1 MTCLYSKAFVILLQN
16 YLKLIIVNVKN
27 SKKVRLDREKVR
39 KGICMLLEGLGIDIE
54 EEHFQKTPERVTN
67 AWIDELCSGLGEKKF
82 KLTTFPV
89 SKNYE
94 RSMIV
99 LQHIPVRSVCAHHLL
114 PFYGEATV
122 AYIPDER
129 LCGLSKLSR
138 IVDYFAR
145 RPQIQEE
152 LTNEITSFLC
162 ERLSP
167 LGAGV
172 IIKATHMC
180 MAMRGVSHDGV
191 MTTSSL
197 KGLFL
202 TDGTV
207 RAEFSSLAHAHSL
220 NKL

>member
-1 MTCLYSKAFVILLQN
+1 MDKV
-16 YLKLIIVNVKN
+16 
-27 SKKVRLDREKVR
+27 KVRQGVQL
-39 KGICMLLEGLGIDIE
+39 LLEGLGVDLDS
-54 EEHFQKTPERVTN
+54 EHYRDTPERTAN
-67 AWIDELCSGLGEKKF
+67 AWVDELCSGLGEKKF
-82 KLTTFPV
+82 SLTTFPV
-89 SKNYE
+89 GANYE
-94 RSMIV
+94 SSMVV

-138 IVDYFAR
+138 IVDYFSR
-145 RPQIQEE
+145 RPQVQED
-152 LTNEITSFLC
+152 LTSDISNFLC
-162 ERLSP
+162 EQLSP
-167 LGAGV
+167 QGAGV
-172 IIKATHMC
+172 IVKATHMC

-202 TDGTV
+202 SQGNV
-207 RAEFSSLAHAHSL
+207 RAEFMALANTQSL

>member
-1 MTCLYSKAFVILLQN
+1 MDKV
-16 YLKLIIVNVKN
+16 
-27 SKKVRLDREKVR
+27 KVRQGVQL
-39 KGICMLLEGLGIDIE
+39 LLEGLGVDLDS
-54 EEHFQKTPERVTN
+54 EHYRDTPERTAN

-82 KLTTFPV
+82 SLTTFPV
-89 SKNYE
+89 GANYE
-94 RSMIV
+94 SSMVV

-114 PFYGEATV
+114 PFIGEATV

-138 IVDYFAR
+138 IVDYFSR
-145 RPQIQEE
+145 RPQVQEE
-152 LTNEITSFLC
+152 LTSDITNFLC
-162 ERLSP
+162 EQLSP
-167 LGAGV
+167 QGAGV
-172 IIKATHMC
+172 IVKATHMC

-202 TDGTV
+202 SQGNV
-207 RAEFSSLAHAHSL
+207 RAEFMALANTQSL

>member
-1 MTCLYSKAFVILLQN
+1 MDKD
-16 YLKLIIVNVKN
+16 
-27 SKKVRLDREKVR
+27 KVQQSIQL
-39 KGICMLLEGLGIDIE
+39 LLEGLGVDLDNK
-54 EEHFQKTPERVTN
+54 HYRKTAERAAN
-67 AWIDELCSGLGEKKF
+67 AWVEELCSGLGEKKF
-82 KLTTFPV
+82 SLTTFPIGN
-89 SKNYE
+89 NYE
-94 RSMIV
+94 PSMVV

-145 RPQIQEE
+145 RPQVQEE
-152 LTNEITSFLC
+152 LTSDITNFLC
-162 ERLSP
+162 EQLSP
-167 LGAGV
+167 QGAGV
-172 IIKATHMC
+172 IVKAAHMC

-197 KGLFL
+197 KGSFL
-202 TDGTV
+202 NDGTV
-207 RAEFSSLAHAHSL
+207 RAEFMALANTQSL

>member
-1 MTCLYSKAFVILLQN
+1 MDKV
-16 YLKLIIVNVKN
+16 
-27 SKKVRLDREKVR
+27 KVRQGVQL
-39 KGICMLLEGLGIDIE
+39 LLEGLGVDLDS
-54 EEHFQKTPERVTN
+54 EHYRDTPERTAN

-82 KLTTFPV
+82 SLTTFPV
-89 SKNYE
+89 GANYE
-94 RSMIV
+94 SSMVV

-138 IVDYFAR
+138 IVDYFSR
-145 RPQIQEE
+145 RPQVQEE
-152 LTNEITSFLC
+152 LTSDITNFLC
-162 ERLSP
+162 EQLAP
-167 LGAGV
+167 QGAGV
-172 IIKATHMC
+172 IVKATHMC

-202 TDGTV
+202 SQGNV
-207 RAEFSSLAHAHSL
+207 RAEFMALANTQSL

>member
-1 MTCLYSKAFVILLQN
+1 MDKV
-16 YLKLIIVNVKN
+16 
-27 SKKVRLDREKVR
+27 KVRQGVQL
-39 KGICMLLEGLGIDIE
+39 LLEGLGVDLDS
-54 EEHFQKTPERVTN
+54 EHYRDTPERTAN

-82 KLTTFPV
+82 SLTTFPV
-89 SKNYE
+89 GANYE
-94 RSMIV
+94 SSMVV

-138 IVDYFAR
+138 IVDYFSR
-145 RPQIQEE
+145 RPQVQEE
-152 LTNEITSFLC
+152 LTSDITNFLC
-162 ERLSP
+162 EQLSP
-167 LGAGV
+167 QGTGV

-180 MAMRGVSHDGV
+180 MAMRGVRHDGV

-197 KGLFL
+197 KGSFL
-202 TDGTV
+202 SEGNV
-207 RAEFSSLAHAHSL
+207 RAEFMALANTHSL

>member
-1 MTCLYSKAFVILLQN
+1 MDKV
-16 YLKLIIVNVKN
+16 
-27 SKKVRLDREKVR
+27 KVRQGVQL
-39 KGICMLLEGLGIDIE
+39 LLEGLGVDLDS
-54 EEHFQKTPERVTN
+54 EHYRDTPERTAN
-67 AWIDELCSGLGEKKF
+67 AWINELCSGLGEKKF
-82 KLTTFPV
+82 SLTTFPV
-89 SKNYE
+89 GANYE
-94 RSMIV
+94 SSMVV

-138 IVDYFAR
+138 IVDYFSR
-145 RPQIQEE
+145 RPQVQEE
-152 LTNEITSFLC
+152 LTSDITNFLC
-162 ERLSP
+162 EQLSP
-167 LGAGV
+167 QGAGV
-172 IIKATHMC
+172 IVKATHMC

-202 TDGTV
+202 SQGNV
-207 RAEFSSLAHAHSL
+207 RAEFMALANTQSL

>member
-1 MTCLYSKAFVILLQN
+1 MDKV
-16 YLKLIIVNVKN
+16 
-27 SKKVRLDREKVR
+27 KVRQGVQL
-39 KGICMLLEGLGIDIE
+39 LLEGLGVDLDS
-54 EEHFQKTPERVTN
+54 EHYRDTPERTAN

-82 KLTTFPV
+82 SLTTFPV
-89 SKNYE
+89 GANYE
-94 RSMIV
+94 SSMVV

-138 IVDYFAR
+138 IVDYFSR
-145 RPQIQEE
+145 RPQVQEE
-152 LTNEITSFLC
+152 LTSDITNFLC
-162 ERLSP
+162 EQLSP
-167 LGAGV
+167 QGAGV
-172 IIKATHMC
+172 IVKATHMC

-202 TDGTV
+202 SQGNV
-207 RAEFSSLAHAHSL
+207 RAEFMALANTQSL

>member
-1 MTCLYSKAFVILLQN
+1 
-16 YLKLIIVNVKN
+16 
-27 SKKVRLDREKVR
+27 
-39 KGICMLLEGLGIDIE
+39 MLLEGLGIDRE
-54 EEHFQKTPERVTN
+54 KEHFKKTPDRVTN
-67 AWIDELCSGLGEKKF
+67 AWINELCSGLGEKKF

-89 SKNYE
+89 AENYE
-94 RSMIV
+94 RSMVV

-152 LTNEITSFLC
+152 LTTDITNFLC
-162 ERLSP
+162 EQLSP

-202 TDGTV
+202 SDGTV
-207 RAEFSSLAHAHSL
+207 RAEFSSLAHAQSL